1 MSNMGRYRW
10 IVALIPEVDGPGRRR
25 LAGEALAVAGTL
37 ITVGIVV
44 AGALYPDYSIHT
56 QTISEL
62 GATGPSGDLFQPS
75 AAVFALTMAL
85 SGVLVV
91 LAGTVARS
99 ELGRRLASALVITG
113 TGVVGIAVFPL
124 HVGVPHAIAALVAFA
139 GGGLTALFAAWETRG
154 AIRWLS
160 ALLGAIALVAL
171 VTFLIFGGETPLG
184 RGGLERA
191 VSLPIQCWTIVFG
204 GWLIG
209 TAHEHADRDPQ
220 T

>member
-1 MSNMGRYRW
+1 MGRHRW
-10 IVALIPEVDGPGRRR
+10 AVALLSELDEAGRRR

-62 GATGPSGDLFQPS
+62 GATGPSGERFQPA
-75 AAVFALTMAL
+75 AAVFTLAMAL

-113 TGVVGIAVFPL
+113 TGVVGVAVFPL
-124 HVGVPHAIAALVAFA
+124 DVGGPHAIAALVAFA

-160 ALLGAIALVAL
+160 VLFGASALVAL
-171 VTFLIFGGETPLG
+171 LAFLVLGGETPLG
-184 RGGLERA
+184 RGGLERV

-209 TAHEHADRDPQ
+209 TAHEHSDRDPR